1 MITIKTEIER
11 REHFSRY
18 LFGSAVYSETPSD
31 ISDIDVAIIYDKK
44 YVSIEEALAYRKEIT
59 LRLGEQNSKQIDT
72 ILLTIEEEE
81 EMSFLLNSKNCE
93 F

>member
-81 EMSFLLNSKNCE
+81 EMSFLVNSKNCG